1 MSRASGASRTS
12 RVPASPAVPA
22 MSPGHAGVGV
32 MARPQ
37 PEQSFAIA
45 AAQVATPTELLPN
58 GFVVVEGG
66 SVVAVGQ
73 GPHRKA
79 PQWWTSVTS

>member
-1 MSRASGASRTS
+1 
-12 RVPASPAVPA
+12 
-22 MSPGHAGVGV
+22 

-66 SVVAVGQ
+66 SVVAVGEA
-73 GPHRKA
+73 PHRKA

>member
-1 MSRASGASRTS
+1 
-12 RVPASPAVPA
+12 
-22 MSPGHAGVGV
+22 
-32 MARPQ
+32 MAPPQ

-66 SVVAVGQ
+66 SVLAVGQ
-73 GPHRKA
+73 GPRRRA
-79 PQWWTSVTS
+79 PPWSTSVTS